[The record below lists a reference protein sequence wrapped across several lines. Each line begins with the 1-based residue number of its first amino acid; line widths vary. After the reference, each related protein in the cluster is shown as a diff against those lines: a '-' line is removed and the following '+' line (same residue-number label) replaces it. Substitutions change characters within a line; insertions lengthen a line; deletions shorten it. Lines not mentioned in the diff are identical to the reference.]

1 MALQRA
7 RRPAPLAMG
16 MSRRDFLAAGGASA
30 WLSKAVIVVGL
41 AWSAFSSAEALPARG
56 ERFLRRDLDGTPYRL
71 FVPTG
76 YRGRES
82 FPLVLF
88 LHGGAGRGTD
98 NERHL
103 RDGNGMLVEMF
114 VGAEKQ
120 YPAFVLA
127 PQTSSKHHVES
138 TLAILEDV
146 RARYRVDAKRIYVV
160 GQSLGGYGL
169 LDLVA
174 ARPRLF
180 AAAVVIAADG
190 DPGRAQSLATVPAWF
205 FHGEKDEVVPVEGV
219 RRLVAAVKS
228 AGGTVRFTE
237 YAGEG
242 HGLAWLVVKERELVP
257 WLFARRRAP
266 D

>member
-1 MALQRA
+1 
-7 RRPAPLAMG
+7 
-16 MSRRDFLAAGGASA
+16 MSRRDSLVAGGAPA
-30 WLSKAVIVVGL
+30 WRLSKAVIVVGV
-41 AWSAFSSAEALPARG
+41 AWAAISSAEAPPARG
-56 ERFLRRDLDGTPYRL
+56 ERFLRRTLDGTPYRL
-71 FVPTG
+71 FVPSG

-82 FPLVLF
+82 LPLVLF

-103 RDGNGMLVEMF
+103 RDGNGMIVEMF
-114 VGAEKQ
+114 VGEEKR

-127 PQTSSKHHVES
+127 PQTSSEHKVES
-138 TLAILEDV
+138 TLAVLDEV
-146 RARYRVDAKRIYVV
+146 RTRYRVDPNRIYVV
-160 GQSLGGYGL
+160 GQSLGGYGV

-180 AAAVVIAADG
+180 SAAVVIAAG
-190 DPGRAQSLATVPAWF
+190 GEPGRAQSLATVPTWF
-205 FHGEKDEVVPVEGV
+205 FHGEKDELIPVEGV

-242 HGLAWLVVKERELVP
+242 HGLAWLVVEERELVP
-257 WLFARRRAP
+257 WVFDRRRAP

>member
-1 MALQRA
+1 MAALV
-7 RRPAPLAMG
+7 RRVSFLLATG
-16 MSRRDFLAAGGASA
+16 VVSAAM
-30 WLSKAVIVVGL
+30 
-41 AWSAFSSAEALPARG
+41 SSAEAPPVRG
-56 ERFLRRDLDGTPYRL
+56 ERFLRLTLDGTPYRL
-71 FVPTG
+71 FVPGG

-103 RDGNGMLVEMF
+103 RNGNGMIVEMF
-114 VGAEKQ
+114 AGAEKQ

-127 PQTSSKHHVES
+127 PQTSSEHHVES
-138 TLAILEDV
+138 TLAVLEDV
-146 RARYRVDAKRIYVV
+146 RSRYRIDGRRIYVV

-180 AAAVVIAADG
+180 AAAVVIAAG
-190 DPGRAQSLATVPAWF
+190 GEPGRAQSLSAVPTWF
-205 FHGEKDEVVPVEGV
+205 FHGEKDEMIPVEGV
-219 RRLVAAVKS
+219 RRLVTDVKR

-257 WLFARRRAP
+257 WVFARRRA

>member
-1 MALQRA
+1 
-7 RRPAPLAMG
+7 MG
-16 MSRRDFLAAGGASA
+16 MSRRDFLAAGGASV
-30 WLSKAVIVVGL
+30 WLLSKAVIVVGVV
-41 AWSAFSSAEALPARG
+41 SAGVSDARPPQVG
-56 ERFLRRDLDGTPYRL
+56 ERFLRRTLNGTPYRL
-71 FVPTG
+71 FVPGG

-103 RDGNGMLVEMF
+103 RDGNGMIVEMF

-127 PQTSSKHHVES
+127 PQASSQHKVES

-146 RARYRVDAKRIYVV
+146 RARYRVDARRIYVV

-180 AAAVVIAADG
+180 AAAVVIAASG
-190 DPGRAQSLATVPAWF
+190 DPGRAQSLANVPTWF
-205 FHGEKDEVVPVEGV
+205 FHGEKDEVIPVEGV

-257 WLFARRRAP
+257 WIFDRRRAP

>member
-1 MALQRA
+1 
-7 RRPAPLAMG
+7 

-30 WLSKAVIVVGL
+30 WLLSKAVIVVGL
-41 AWSAFSSAEALPARG
+41 VAAGVSDARPPQVG
-56 ERFLRRDLDGTPYRL
+56 ERFLRRTLDGTPYRL

-76 YRGRES
+76 YRDRGIL
-82 FPLVLF
+82 PLVIF

-103 RDGNGMLVEMF
+103 REGNGMLVEMF

-127 PQTSSKHHVES
+127 PQTSSEHKVQS

-146 RARYRVDAKRIYVV
+146 RARYRIDGKRIYVV
-160 GQSLGGYGL
+160 GQSLGGYGA
-169 LDLVA
+169 LDLVE

-180 AAAVVIAADG
+180 AAAVVIAASG
-190 DPGRAQSLATVPAWF
+190 EPSRAQDLATVPTWF
-205 FHGEKDEVVPVEGV
+205 FHGEKDGLIPVEGV
-219 RRLVAAVKS
+219 RRLVADMKR

-242 HGLAWLVVKERELVP
+242 HGLAWLVVRERELVP
-257 WLFARRRAP
+257 WIFAQRRALAR
-266 D
+266 

>member
-1 MALQRA
+1 VSVRSAS
-7 RRPAPLAMG
+7 PLG
-16 MSRRDFLAAGGASA
+16 KTFLIAGLFACT
-30 WLSKAVIVVGL
+30 V
-41 AWSAFSSAEALPARG
+41 SSAETLPARG
-56 ERFLRRDLDGTPYRL
+56 ERFLRRTLDRTLYRL

-103 RDGNGMLVEMF
+103 REGNGMVVEMF
-114 VGAEKQ
+114 SGAEKQ
-120 YPAFVLA
+120 FPAFVLA
-127 PQTSSKHHVES
+127 PQTSSRHDVQS
-138 TLAILEDV
+138 TLAVLDAV
-146 RARYRVDAKRIYVV
+146 RARYRVDPHRIYVI
-160 GQSLGGYGL
+160 GQSLGGYGV

-180 AAAVVIAADG
+180 AAAVVIAAG
-190 DPGRAQSLATVPAWF
+190 GEPGRAQSLAAVPTWF
-205 FHGEKDEVVPVEGV
+205 FHGEKDELIPVEGV
-219 RRLVAAVKS
+219 RRLVAAVKR

-242 HGLAWLVVKERELVP
+242 HGLAWLIVRERELVP
-257 WLFARRRAP
+257 WIFARRRAP

>member
-1 MALQRA
+1 
-7 RRPAPLAMG
+7 MG
-16 MSRRDFLAAGGASA
+16 MRSL
-30 WLSKAVIVVGL
+30 LLKAVIV
-41 AWSAFSSAEALPARG
+41 AALIPAGVSDARPPQVG
-56 ERFLRRDLDGTPYRL
+56 ERLLRRTLDGTPYRL
-71 FVPTG
+71 FVPSG

-103 RDGNGMLVEMF
+103 RNGNGMIVQMF

-127 PQTSSKHHVES
+127 PQTSSEHHVES

-160 GQSLGGYGL
+160 GQSLGGYGA

-180 AAAVVIAADG
+180 AAAVVIAAG
-190 DPGRAQSLATVPAWF
+190 GEPGRAQSLSAVPTWF
-205 FHGEKDEVVPVEGV
+205 FHGEQDEMIPVEGV
-219 RRLVAAVKS
+219 RRLVADVKR

-242 HGLAWLVVKERELVP
+242 HGLAWLVVRERELVP
-257 WLFARRRAP
+257 WIFARRRAP